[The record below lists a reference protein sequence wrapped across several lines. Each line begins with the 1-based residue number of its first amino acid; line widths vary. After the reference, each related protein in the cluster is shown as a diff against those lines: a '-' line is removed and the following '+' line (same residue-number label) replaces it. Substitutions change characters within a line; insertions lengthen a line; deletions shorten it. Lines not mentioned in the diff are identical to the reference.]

1 MTRRNASR
9 RWLVPLGLAL
19 LFGGLIVTS
28 PVSVAAVNTLHV
40 TDCGD
45 AGANTLRG
53 QIAAA
58 GAGDTIVFDQDC
70 TGATAIVLATG
81 TLRLSQNVTINGTG
95 HTVIVDGGCTLTNGV
110 CTSGGVTMFGV
121 IGAVTASISGL
132 TIQHGYIGISNN
144 GGTLTVTSSILSGNS
159 TTGIYNNGTLTATNS
174 TLTDNDGGGIYNN
187 SGTVTVTGSTLSGN
201 SADTGGGI
209 YNLSGFLTV
218 TNSTLSANTA
228 SGTSGGG
235 GIYNLDILLVQSS
248 TLSGNSASGGGGI
261 YSNGLSAVVR
271 NSTLSGNTA
280 NQGGGIA
287 NFGLGLLV
295 QSSTLSG
302 NSASSSGGGVYNCPC
317 ATQMSLN
324 NTIVAGNT
332 AGTLPD
338 VDGTGAV
345 NFHDLIGG
353 IPLIG
358 AFGNYGGP
366 MQTFPLL
373 PGSPAIDAG
382 DDTTCAQAGSTD
394 QRGIARPQGAHCDIG
409 AFESQGFALAKTSG
423 DNQSAIANGL
433 FATPLAVAV
442 TSSHGEPVAGGQV
455 IFTAPG
461 SGPSA
466 TLSSATVTLAGG
478 AARVTATANG
488 IVGGPYVVTVVPVAR
503 LSPRTRS
510 PISPRPPIPPTP
522 SAQPQIMRAYRRLRR
537 PAWQQRTAPAPCGM
551 PSPTRRAGRI
561 RSSSTAR
568 GAGRS
573 RSPTGR

>member
-53 QIAAA
+53 QIAAS

-70 TGATAIVLATG
+70 TITLTTG
-81 TLRLSQNVTINGTG
+81 TLPLSHTVTINGTG

-110 CTSGGVTMFGV
+110 CTSGGVTVFAVLGV
-121 IGAVTASISGL
+121 VTANLTAL
-132 TIQHGYIGISNN
+132 TIQHGNGSNGGGIYNN
-144 GGTLTVTSSILSGNS
+144 GGTLTVTNSILSGNS
-159 TTGIYNNGTLTATNS
+159 TTGI
-174 TLTDNDGGGIYNN
+174 GGGISNN

-218 TNSTLSANTA
+218 TTSTLSANTA

-261 YSNGLSAVVR
+261 YSNGRSAIVR

-394 QRGIARPQGAHCDIG
+394 QRGIARKGRTATSAPSSRRDSPSPRRVATTSPPSPT
-409 AFESQGFALAKTSG
+409 AFS
-423 DNQSAIANGL
+423 
-433 FATPLAVAV
+433 PLL
-442 TSSHGEPVAGGQV
+442 S
-455 IFTAPG
+455 
-461 SGPSA
+461 PSRSRA
-466 TLSSATVTLAGG
+466 
-478 AARVTATANG
+478 ATAN
-488 IVGGPYVVTVVPVAR
+488 R
-503 LSPRTRS
+503 W
-510 PISPRPPIPPTP
+510 
-522 SAQPQIMRAYRRLRR
+522 
-537 PAWQQRTAPAPCGM
+537 PAG
-551 PSPTRRAGRI
+551 
-561 RSSSTAR
+561 RSSSPHR
-568 GAGRS
+568 GVALPPPS
-573 RSPTGR
+573 VAPP

>member
-1 MTRRNASR
+1 MTMTLRNASR

-19 LFGGLIVTS
+19 LLGGLIVTS

-53 QIAAA
+53 QIAAS
-58 GAGDTIVFDQDC
+58 GAGDTIVFDQNC
-70 TGATAIVLATG
+70 TITLTTG
-81 TLRLSQNVTINGTG
+81 TLPLSHTVTINGTG

-110 CTSGGVTMFGV
+110 CTSGGVTVFAVLGV
-121 IGAVTASISGL
+121 VTANLTAL
-132 TIQHGYIGISNN
+132 TIQHGNGSNGGGIYNN
-144 GGTLTVTSSILSGNS
+144 GGTLTVTNSILSGNS
-159 TTGIYNNGTLTATNS
+159 TTGI
-174 TLTDNDGGGIYNN
+174 GGGISNN

-218 TNSTLSANTA
+218 TTSTLSANTA

-261 YSNGLSAVVR
+261 YSNGRSAIVR

-345 NFHDLIGG
+345 TFHDLIGG
-353 IPLIG
+353 TPLIG

-366 MQTFPLL
+366 MQTFPCCPAPRRLM
-373 PGSPAIDAG
+373 PATIRHAPKRARRTSAASPARKGRTATSAPSSRRDSPSPRRVA
-382 DDTTCAQAGSTD
+382 TTSPPSPT
-394 QRGIARPQGAHCDIG
+394 
-409 AFESQGFALAKTSG
+409 AFS
-423 DNQSAIANGL
+423 
-433 FATPLAVAV
+433 PL
-442 TSSHGEPVAGGQV
+442 
-455 IFTAPG
+455 
-461 SGPSA
+461 PSPSRSRA
-466 TLSSATVTLAGG
+466 
-478 AARVTATANG
+478 ATAN
-488 IVGGPYVVTVVPVAR
+488 
-503 LSPRTRS
+503 
-510 PISPRPPIPPTP
+510 
-522 SAQPQIMRAYRRLRR
+522 RR
-537 PAWQQRTAPAPCGM
+537 PAGRL
-551 PSPTRRAGRI
+551 PSPH
-561 RSSSTAR
+561 R
-568 GAGRS
+568 GVAPPPPS
-573 RSPTGR
+573 VAPP

>member
-1 MTRRNASR
+1 
-9 RWLVPLGLAL
+9 
-19 LFGGLIVTS
+19 
-28 PVSVAAVNTLHV
+28 VSVAAVNTLHV

-70 TGATAIVLATG
+70 TITLTTG
-81 TLRLSQNVTINGTG
+81 TLPLSHTVTINGTG

-110 CTSGGVTMFGV
+110 CTSGGVTVFAVLGV
-121 IGAVTASISGL
+121 VTANLTAL
-132 TIQHGYIGISNN
+132 TIQHGNGSNGGGIYNN
-144 GGTLTVTSSILSGNS
+144 GGTLTVTTSILSGNS
-159 TTGIYNNGTLTATNS
+159 TTGI
-174 TLTDNDGGGIYNN
+174 GGGISNN

-218 TNSTLSANTA
+218 TTSTLSANTA

-353 IPLIG
+353 IPLLG

-366 MQTFPLL
+366 TRTFPLL

-382 DDTTCAQAGSTD
+382 DDTTCAQTGSTD

-522 SAQPQIMRAYRRLRR
+522 SAQPQIMRAY
-537 PAWQQRTAPAPCGM
+537 
-551 PSPTRRAGRI
+551 
-561 RSSSTAR
+561 
-568 GAGRS
+568 
-573 RSPTGR
+573 